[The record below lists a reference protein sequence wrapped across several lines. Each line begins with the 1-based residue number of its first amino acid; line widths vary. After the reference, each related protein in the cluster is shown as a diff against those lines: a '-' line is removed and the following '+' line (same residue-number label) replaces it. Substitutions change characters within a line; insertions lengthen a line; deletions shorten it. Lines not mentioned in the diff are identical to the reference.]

1 MKIMKTAFLSGMFL
15 LISCV
20 LGACQNNN
28 AKIISSNEA
37 DYFTVVVKKDE
48 GAEDTTSG
56 KDPTQIKYL
65 LGNIE
70 SLFGNSTNGSTFSDT
85 EITDQ
90 EKAYGYQVVFYKE
103 DKVVQEITI
112 SQKNKVTVDKENYT
126 IGTNKEKDLDNLKK
140 HLLTITQ

>member
-56 KDPTQIKYL
+56 KDPGEIKRL

-90 EKAYGYQVVFYKE
+90 EKTYGYQVVFYKE

-112 SQKNKVTVDKENYT
+112 SQKNNVTVDKENYT
-126 IGTNKEKDLDNLKK
+126 IGTNREKDLDNLKK